1 MQTKITTTT
10 LKIYKEWIK
19 IRLKTLSE
27 TFQKED
33 KNVSDKGN
41 NPIKNQNTHA
51 FFCFVKFCDKK
62 GTHSL
67 TKVQLFSFFLFFFS
81 NRQKIIGGRVN
92 FEWRYNNFVGL
103 RGSFVSGTWISIKI
117 IVTSGANTKNYSTH

>member
-62 GTHSL
+62 RNTFAYKSPII
-67 TKVQLFSFFLFFFS
+67 LFLSFFFS

-117 IVTSGANTKNYSTH
+117 IVTSGANIKNYSTH